1 MALVGSN
8 NSLSGGWKGYFLL
21 CQSNTK
27 FASSQLHGLC
37 TGQGAGPIST
47 NPNRPPWGKIS
58 PTPLSTSGDDEE
70 DALHSS
76 GLSRFAHTREA
87 AGRRPSRRRA

>member
-21 CQSNTK
+21 CQRNTK
-27 FASSQLHGLC
+27 LASSQLHGLC

-47 NPNRPPWGKIS
+47 DPDRPPWGKIS
-58 PTPLSTSGDDEE
+58 PTSLSTSGDDEE

-76 GLSRFAHTREA
+76 GLSRFAHKREA
-87 AGRRPSRRRA
+87 AGRRPSRRRS